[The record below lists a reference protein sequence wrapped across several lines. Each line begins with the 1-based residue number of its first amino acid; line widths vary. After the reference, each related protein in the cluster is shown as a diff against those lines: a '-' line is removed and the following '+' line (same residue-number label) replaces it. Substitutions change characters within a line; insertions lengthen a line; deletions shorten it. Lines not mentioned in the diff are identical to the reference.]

1 MSQIL
6 CSFVM
11 TRPRKSTTFARNS
24 TNVSVENANSKQHK
38 LKIAQL
44 LTDLRSKDEVKVAS
58 AIKSFHAHGD
68 ASVIE
73 PLIGVW
79 QEGLSSAN
87 EALLMELFEGLKD
100 TETVGPLMEAF
111 RTVPDAIL
119 RRKLVSAFWNSKLD
133 FSAFLADFILFAIE
147 GDFLDAF
154 EAITLIEQ
162 FESTIP
168 ESAILE
174 SQLLLKEYFGGTEG
188 RDEKKDTIIGDLALL
203 VKGFE
208 QQADEDDLYIEG

>member
-1 MSQIL
+1 
-6 CSFVM
+6 M

>member
-1 MSQIL
+1 M
-6 CSFVM
+6 
-11 TRPRKSTTFARNS
+11 
-24 TNVSVENANSKQHK
+24 SVENANSKQHK
-38 LKIAQL
+38 LKVAQL
-44 LTDLRSKDEVKVAS
+44 LTDLRSKDEIKIAS

-73 PLIGVW
+73 PLISVW
-79 QEGLSSAN
+79 QDGLSAAN
-87 EALLMELFEGLKD
+87 EALLMDLFEGLKD
-100 TETVGPLMEAF
+100 TDTVEPLMEAF
-111 RTVPDAIL
+111 RTVSNGAL

-133 FSAFLADFILFAIE
+133 FSPYLADFILFAIE

-174 SQLLLKEYFGGTEG
+174 SQLLLKEYFGGTEA
-188 RDEKKDTIIGDLALL
+188 RDEQKDTIIGDLALL
-203 VKGFE
+203 VKEFD
-208 QQADEDDLYIEG
+208 QQTDEDDLYLEG